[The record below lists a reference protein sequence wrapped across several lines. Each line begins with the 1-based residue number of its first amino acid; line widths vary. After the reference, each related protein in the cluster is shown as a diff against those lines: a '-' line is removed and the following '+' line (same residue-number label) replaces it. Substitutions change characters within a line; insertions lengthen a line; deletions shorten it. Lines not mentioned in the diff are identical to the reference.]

1 MAITKTGTDGIK
13 NDAITGAKI
22 ADDAI
27 GAEHIE
33 VLDSHL
39 QLTDNSN
46 IKLGTGDD
54 LLIYHN
60 GSDSY
65 VKNST
70 GDLYIRDT
78 NGNIVI
84 QPKTDENAIKCLA
97 DGAVEIYHD
106 NVKTLYTSTT
116 GAILK
121 AGATGG
127 DSKLQIYGNEGQRAV
142 LQLGADD
149 GDDNADYWQFQAR
162 TDGNLNIQNYNGG
175 SWVNSL
181 ILRGGGASELYH
193 DNNKKLETTS
203 LGATVTGSLGINTS
217 SPSTGLQVHKDW
229 VSNYGSVSV
238 EGSTNALV
246 GYGFRSN
253 GTYKG
258 GLIYRDGTSG
268 SYLDLGTYNGDH
280 PILFRPNATEEVR
293 IDADGLKFNGD
304 TAATNALD
312 DYEEGTHETTV
323 TISGNTSFSYSSRNL
338 AYTKIGRVVHLLG
351 RINMTGAGGGSS
363 FEFTLPFPC
372 ADGSPDYQYETSNEF
387 QVIRGDDSRTF
398 RIREGESAAK
408 CQSDGSAAGIGD
420 SSPHINVNLTYFTN
434 S

>member
-1 MAITKTGTDGIK
+1 MALTQITEKGIKDGEILNADVNASAAIAGSKINPDFGSQGITTTGVASIGNGLTLTGTNPYIDIVDSNNNDDFTIK
-13 NDAITGAKI
+13 NDNGTFKI
-22 ADDAI
+22 QD
-27 GAEHIE
+27 
-33 VLDSHL
+33 
-39 QLTDNSN
+39 
-46 IKLGTGDD
+46 
-54 LLIYHN
+54 
-60 GSDSY
+60 
-65 VKNST
+65 
-70 GDLYIRDT
+70 
-78 NGNIVI
+78 
-84 QPKTDENAIKCLA
+84 KTDTA
-97 DGAVEIYHD
+97 DRFNIDSSG
-106 NVKTLYTSTT
+106 NV
-116 GAILK
+116 
-121 AGATGG
+121 
-127 DSKLQIYGNEGQRAV
+127 
-142 LQLGADD
+142 
-149 GDDNADYWQFQAR
+149 
-162 TDGNLNIQNYNGG
+162 
-175 SWVNSL
+175 
-181 ILRGGGASELYH
+181 
-193 DNNKKLETTS
+193 
-203 LGATVTGSLGINTS
+203 GINTS